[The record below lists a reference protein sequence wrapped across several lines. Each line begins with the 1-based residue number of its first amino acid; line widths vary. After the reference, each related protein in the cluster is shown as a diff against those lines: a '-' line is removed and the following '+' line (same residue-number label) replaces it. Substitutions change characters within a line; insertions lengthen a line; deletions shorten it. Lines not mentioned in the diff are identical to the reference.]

1 MFVGYFI
8 FGLILLYLISLHRNS
23 KLVINL
29 SSCSISKNDVDT
41 IDKQSTNLIN
51 ALTISTDKD
60 QRPKTME
67 KYVAFRTAE
76 KNVSTENAI

>member
-1 MFVGYFI
+1 M
-8 FGLILLYLISLHRNS
+8 
-23 KLVINL
+23 
-29 SSCSISKNDVDT
+29 
-41 IDKQSTNLIN
+41 N

-76 KNVSTENAI
+76 KNMSTEKAIKMMKIELQTLR